1 MIYGGATNEAVRMND
16 IWMYGPTHILEEFVD
31 NRVFIMSVLTFVLV
45 VCLALGYIVK
55 KHRSIQK
62 I

>member
-1 MIYGGATNEAVRMND
+1 
-16 IWMYGPTHILEEFVD
+16 
-31 NRVFIMSVLTFVLV
+31 MSVLTFVLV

-55 KHRSIQK
+55 KHRTIQK